1 LRSEYVELKRRALY
15 KDHQHSMERYLLCE
29 IENRFSGEGGYCAV
43 RIIASEGEIVKQG
56 EVRPEGEVNTR
67 SLQNPRI
74 RATRRPMGVT
84 SALKTVTI
92 RRV

>member
-1 LRSEYVELKRRALY
+1 
-15 KDHQHSMERYLLCE
+15 MERYLLCE

-67 SLQNPRI
+67 SLHNTHSCNKTTNGCHICAENCYYTQSM
-74 RATRRPMGVT
+74 RANFVRLMYC
-84 SALKTVTI
+84 LD
-92 RRV
+92 